1 MGSYP
6 MRGSEH
12 DFDADASNKYQDN
25 RSFQKSGLKAGV
37 ENGLS
42 MVESLPRGAAQPEQQ
57 TSGNAFRQQTS
68 VTPASSDLNNGKKF
82 QITY

>member
-12 DFDADASNKYQDN
+12 DFDANKSNKTQDT
-25 RSFQKSGLKAGV
+25 RSFPDSGMKAGV

-42 MVESLPRGAAQPEQQ
+42 MVEMLPHGGIQAEQQ
-57 TSGNAFRQQTS
+57 TDGNAFRQAP
-68 VTPASSDLNNGKKF
+68 VDSDLGTKNGKNF
-82 QITY
+82 TLRY